1 MQPVKRAAL
10 PAVAAAAASL
20 LALTICLLAA
30 FVWHATMRPFGS
42 ASLIERHQGMSAKL
56 DGMMICMLQVEMA
69 HERYLAAGR
78 PEDREG
84 RDKALA
90 TLGAALRA
98 VDPAVLEQTAHAP
111 RFYLIQQH
119 AARRLPSWLSATA
132 PPPAPLAPASARG
145 MLRTSARVPQ
155 GPGGEERLLAAREAA
170 YLDTLLVERG
180 KGERSARAS
189 LALLGALA
197 LVPLLAL
204 IPGLMAAIARANRR
218 AGGAGCALS
227 QQMGLRH
234 AEPDGAQLAGLAGT
248 RLALLEREDAIAA
261 QERQRIS
268 RDMHDGI
275 GQDLFALKLELERFH
290 AHTRR
295 RHPHLQAGVRQ
306 MVALVDDVM
315 ANLRSVIDDL
325 RPAGLEHGL
334 EAAVR
339 SQVGKFRRRA
349 GNGCRVEL
357 QVEAQFDAQ
366 LDAAAAD
373 VAATSAA
380 FRILQ
385 EALTNIRRHAG
396 ATHVRVQLSQRGGQ
410 LFLSITDNG
419 CGFGPAPRMEGAS
432 FGLLG
437 MRERVCALGGMLDID
452 SAPGRGTALAVAIP
466 LRPPA

>member
-1 MQPVKRAAL
+1 MEPVKRPAPLAL
-10 PAVAAAAASL
+10 AAAAASL
-20 LALTICLLAA
+20 LALGICLLAA
-30 FVWHATMRPFGS
+30 FAWQASTRPFGT

-78 PEDREG
+78 AEDREG

-98 VDPAVLEQTAHAP
+98 VDPAVLEQTGHAP

-119 AARRLPSWLSATA
+119 AARRLPSWLTV
-132 PPPAPLAPASARG
+132 PAPAPALAPASARG
-145 MLRTSARVPQ
+145 MLRTSTRLPQ

-180 KGERSARAS
+180 KGERTARTS
-189 LALLGALA
+189 LALLGAVMALA
-197 LVPLLAL
+197 LMLAL
-204 IPGLMAAIARANRR
+204 GLVAATARAKRR
-218 AGGAGCALS
+218 AGGAGAGLP
-227 QQMGLRH
+227 QQMGLRR
-234 AEPDGAQLAGLAGT
+234 AELDEARLAGVAGT

-275 GQDLFALKLELERFH
+275 GQDLFALKLELERFY
-290 AHTRR
+290 ARTRR
-295 RHPHLQAGVRQ
+295 RHPHLQAGVKQ

-334 EAAVR
+334 EAAIR
-339 SQVGKFRRRA
+339 SQVEKFRRRS

-357 QVEAQFDAQ
+357 QVEAPFDP
-366 LDAAAAD
+366 AAAD
-373 VAATSAA
+373 VAATTAA

-385 EALTNIRRHAG
+385 EALTNIRRHAR
-396 ATHVRVQLSQRGGQ
+396 ATHVRVQVSQRGDQ
-410 LFLSITDNG
+410 LFMSITDNG
-419 CGFGPAPRMEGAS
+419 CGFGPAPRLEGAS

-437 MRERVCALGGMLDID
+437 MRERVGALGGMLDID
-452 SAPGRGTALAVAIP
+452 SAPGRGTSLAVAIP